1 MRQRRRGSYRSR
13 YFQYSDVVRRPTIA
27 RLFSAPPQA
36 IRSVGGGP
44 PVCTGL
50 TSAQSATGEP
60 SSSFI
65 NPYCAQNVKRSPS
78 LNKCARCL
86 AHIPSG
92 GFPPAPPSSRT
103 GREDASHYPLSASL
117 FPGVHKT
124 VVEMREMEENN
135 KRQALFVSVLL
146 LCFFSS
152 SFFSHWRRRRLHC
165 GGGFHVR

>member
-1 MRQRRRGSYRSR
+1 MKSILVHTSLECVHLFHLLAESKKTVFDSLHAATSPGELPLAVFSVFRRGKTPDDCAAFFSTTASYSFSR
-13 YFQYSDVVRRPTIA
+13 
-27 RLFSAPPQA
+27 
-36 IRSVGGGP
+36 GGP

-92 GFPPAPPSSRT
+92 GFPPLLPVPAERTRLITPSL
-103 GREDASHYPLSASL
+103 PL
-117 FPGVHKT
+117 
-124 VVEMREMEENN
+124 
-135 KRQALFVSVLL
+135 
-146 LCFFSS
+146 FF
-152 SFFSHWRRRRLHC
+152 RACIKL
-165 GGGFHVR
+165 